1 MRSQLRPAILLLLV
15 MTIICGVAYPL
26 AITGIAHVLFPH
38 KAGGSLVVAHGRV
51 IGSEL
56 IGQNFTRP
64 EYFHPRPSAAGG
76 GYDAAASS
84 GSNLGPTSRA
94 LIGRADSI
102 AKFLRQQN
110 PAQAVPVELA
120 TASASGLD
128 PHISPAAAAFQI
140 PRVAAARGV
149 PPQEVER
156 RVARATEPRD
166 FGILGESRIN
176 VLRLNQMLDAEVPKH

>member
-15 MTIICGVAYPL
+15 MTLLCGVLYPL
-26 AITGIAHVLFPH
+26 AITGIAGVLFPH
-38 KAGGSLVVAHGRV
+38 QAGGSLIVEHGQV

-84 GSNLGPTSRA
+84 GSNLGPTSKA
-94 LIGRADSI
+94 LIERVDSI
-102 AKFLRQQN
+102 AKALHQQN
-110 PAQAVPVELA
+110 PTQAVPVELA
-120 TASASGLD
+120 TASGSGLD
-128 PHISPAAAAFQI
+128 PHISPAAAAFQL

-149 PPQEVER
+149 RPQQLQQWID
-156 RVARATEPRD
+156 RATEPRD
-166 FGILGESRIN
+166 FGILGEARVN
-176 VLRLNQMLDAEVPKH
+176 VLRLNRMLDAELNKH

>member
-1 MRSQLRPAILLLLV
+1 MRSQLRPAILLLLLL
-15 MTIICGVAYPL
+15 TLICGVIYPL
-26 AITGIAHVLFPH
+26 SITGIAGVLFPH
-38 KAGGSLVVAHGRV
+38 QAGGSLIVKEGRV

-84 GSNLGPTSRA
+84 GSNLGPTSKI
-94 LIGRADSI
+94 LIDRADSL
-102 AKFLRQQN
+102 AQSLRQQN
-110 PAQAVPVELA
+110 PSVHVPVELA
-120 TASASGLD
+120 TASGSGLD

-149 PPQEVER
+149 LPKEIEQI
-156 RVARATEPRD
+156 VARVTEPRD
-166 FGILGESRIN
+166 FGILGEPRIN
-176 VLRLNQMLDAEVPKH
+176 VLRLNLMLDAELK

>member
-15 MTIICGVAYPL
+15 MTIICGVIYPL
-26 AITGIAHVLFPH
+26 SITGIASVLFPH
-38 KAGGSLVVAHGRV
+38 RAGGSLIVDDGRV

-64 EYFHPRPSAAGG
+64 RYFHPRPSAAGG

-84 GSNLGPTSRA
+84 GSNLGPTSKSLIDRVDSLATA
-94 LIGRADSI
+94 LH
-102 AKFLRQQN
+102 QQN
-110 PAQAVPVELA
+110 PNQAVPVELA
-120 TASASGLD
+120 TASGSGLD

-149 PPQEVER
+149 AEQEIR
-156 RVARATEPRD
+156 KRVARATEPRD
-166 FGILGESRIN
+166 FGILGEARIN
-176 VLRLNQMLDAEVPKH
+176 VLRLNRMLDAELGTR